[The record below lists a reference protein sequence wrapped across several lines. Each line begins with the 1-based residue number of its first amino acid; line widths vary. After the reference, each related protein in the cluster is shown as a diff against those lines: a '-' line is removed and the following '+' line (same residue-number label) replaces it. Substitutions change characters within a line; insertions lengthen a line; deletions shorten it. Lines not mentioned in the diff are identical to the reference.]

1 MATME
6 SFWSFV
12 YTWTICYSVAIM
24 KKKMFAEFKQSMFK
38 EFEITDN
45 SLMSYFLDIEV
56 KQENDEIFI
65 MESCNAVNTLNA
77 VWD

>member
-1 MATME
+1 
-6 SFWSFV
+6 
-12 YTWTICYSVAIM
+12 
-24 KKKMFAEFKQSMFK
+24 MFAEFKQSMFK